1 MTHTITHCFTRLFSS
16 TDGKQI
22 LNHLKSLTKERVLPP
37 DCSEAELRF
46 LEGQRFLVNQIENWI
61 RQGKEQP

>member
-1 MTHTITHCFTRLFSS
+1 MIHNVTHCFVRLFS
-16 TDGKQI
+16 TNDGKQV
-22 LNHLKSLTKERVLPP
+22 LNHLKTLTKERVLAP

-46 LEGQRFLVNQIENWI
+46 LEGQRFLVNQIETWI